1 VELQRKQNPHQNHLK
16 MIPSPLQA
24 KVYWL
29 HAIGISVKEIA
40 SMLSCSRENAQATLD
55 AAKKKA
61 KKVGLSYQ
69 VELKPTAEMPIKESG
84 MSIAM
89 TLARE
94 ANLIK

>member
-1 VELQRKQNPHQNHLK
+1 

-29 HAIGISVKEIA
+29 HAIGTSIKEIA
-40 SMLSCSRENAQATLD
+40 AMLSMSAQSAQSALD
-55 AAKKKA
+55 EARKKA
-61 KKVGLSYQ
+61 KKSGLSYQ
-69 VELKPTAEMPIKESG
+69 IQLKPKQELPTIESG

-94 ANLIK
+94 ANLIQ

>member
-1 VELQRKQNPHQNHLK
+1 

-40 SMLSCSRENAQATLD
+40 SMLSCSREAAQATLD
-55 AAKKKA
+55 SARKKA
-61 KKVGLSYQ
+61 QKVGLCYQ
-69 VELKPTAEMPIKESG
+69 IQLKQTTEMPTIESG

>member
-1 VELQRKQNPHQNHLK
+1 
-16 MIPSPLQA
+16 MIPSPAQA

-29 HAIGISVKEIA
+29 HAIGVSVKEIA
-40 SMLSCSRENAQATLD
+40 SMLSCSRQAAQATLD
-55 AAKKKA
+55 AARKKA
-61 KKVGLSYQ
+61 QKAGLCYQ
-69 VELKPTAEMPIKESG
+69 IQLKEKAELPTIESG

>member
-1 VELQRKQNPHQNHLK
+1 

-24 KVYWL
+24 KIYWL